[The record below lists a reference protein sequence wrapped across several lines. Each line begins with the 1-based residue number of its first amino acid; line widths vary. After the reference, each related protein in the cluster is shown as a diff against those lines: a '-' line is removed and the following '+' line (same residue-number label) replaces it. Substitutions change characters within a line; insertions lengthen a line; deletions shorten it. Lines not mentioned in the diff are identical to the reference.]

1 MKTPV
6 GWSIKSLDELIELDV
21 ETLSA
26 TTPRDFSFYYLD
38 ISAAS
43 QGRLSIPAVTTDFF
57 EAPSRAR
64 KVVRRGDVLMSM
76 VRPNLKAFAL
86 FDQTLQPCVASTGFA
101 VLRSKS
107 ETSAAFILYS
117 ILSEDVSNQIDGLVT
132 GSNYPVINSTAV
144 RALKILTPPKD
155 EQSNIAEVL
164 STVDQAIEQ
173 TEALIAKQKR
183 IKTGLM
189 QDLLTR
195 GIDEHGQLRT
205 EATHAFKDS
214 PLGRIPV
221 EWEVARLGEVAE
233 ISAGITL
240 GKLHEGPDTEEL
252 PYLRVANV
260 QDGYLDLTEVKSI
273 RVPKSHI
280 EKYTL
285 KDGDVL
291 MNEGGD
297 FDKLGR
303 GAVWR
308 NQLDTCLHQNHV
320 FKVRP
325 QPEKLAS
332 DYLAAVSASPYGK
345 TFFMMASKQS
355 TNLASIN
362 STQLKAFPIP
372 MPSYKE
378 QLRIQSQFG
387 AFSEVLNGSAL
398 ELKKHSSLKTALM
411 QDLLTGRKRVHSLI
425 PNEVY
430 SS

>member
-21 ETLSA
+21 ETLST

-76 VRPNLKAFAL
+76 VRPHLKAFAL

-117 ILSEDVSNQIDGLVT
+117 ILSEDVSSQIDGLVT
-132 GSNYPVINSTAV
+132 SSNYPAINSTAV

-195 GIDEHGQLRT
+195 GIDEHG
-205 EATHAFKDS
+205 
-214 PLGRIPV
+214 
-221 EWEVARLGEVAE
+221 
-233 ISAGITL
+233 
-240 GKLHEGPDTEEL
+240 
-252 PYLRVANV
+252 
-260 QDGYLDLTEVKSI
+260 
-273 RVPKSHI
+273 
-280 EKYTL
+280 
-285 KDGDVL
+285 
-291 MNEGGD
+291 
-297 FDKLGR
+297 
-303 GAVWR
+303 
-308 NQLDTCLHQNHV
+308 
-320 FKVRP
+320 
-325 QPEKLAS
+325 
-332 DYLAAVSASPYGK
+332 
-345 TFFMMASKQS
+345 
-355 TNLASIN
+355 
-362 STQLKAFPIP
+362 
-372 MPSYKE
+372 
-378 QLRIQSQFG
+378 
-387 AFSEVLNGSAL
+387 
-398 ELKKHSSLKTALM
+398 
-411 QDLLTGRKRVHSLI
+411 
-425 PNEVY
+425 
-430 SS
+430 